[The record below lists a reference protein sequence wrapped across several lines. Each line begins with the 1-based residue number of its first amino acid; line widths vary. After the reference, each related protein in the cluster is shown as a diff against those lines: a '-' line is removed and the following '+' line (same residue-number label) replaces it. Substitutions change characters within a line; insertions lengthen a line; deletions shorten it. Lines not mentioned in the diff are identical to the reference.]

1 MTSIMRRMREVIGGC
16 LIEMGFGRD
25 GHRRACR
32 TARPYCPSAL
42 RVFKP
47 CACANQAGVKGR
59 TGWRVHHPGHRC
71 SSRDES
77 NIDRIIVPATDE
89 LLGSIERIDKEVQ
102 VIVIGNSACSDL
114 LLGDDGNPGRG
125 ARQGCEDDEL
135 CGPIRFTFDE
145 PYQYTA
151 ALDVNAPLPWA
162 PGSETW
168 PELLWQLP
176 PLPEEIEYRVVGPDL
191 VLLDIRAGL
200 VVDILENAVPAVEP
214 RAASPC
220 TAHPDLPACWM

>member
-1 MTSIMRRMREVIGGC
+1 MAS
-16 LIEMGFGRD
+16 FF
-25 GHRRACR
+25 RAHI
-32 TARPYCPSAL
+32 AR
-42 RVFKP
+42 V
-47 CACANQAGVKGR
+47 
-59 TGWRVHHPGHRC
+59 VHHLGPDVSWTGDGAADAESGH
-71 SSRDES
+71 
-77 NIDRIIVPATDE
+77 A
-89 LLGSIERIDKEVQ
+89 
-102 VIVIGNSACSDL
+102 A
-114 LLGDDGNPGRG
+114 
-125 ARQGCEDDEL
+125 
-135 CGPIRFTFDE
+135 
-145 PYQYTA
+145 A

>member
-1 MTSIMRRMREVIGGC
+1 MTRFFAVAFLLLLPLTAAAQHAPAHRPQAAPPEFTASVNAYVEI
-16 LIEMGFGRD
+16 
-25 GHRRACR
+25 HRR
-32 TARPYCPSAL
+32 TAAGLAPDAL
-42 RVFKP
+42 
-47 CACANQAGVKGR
+47 
-59 TGWRVHHPGHRC
+59 
-71 SSRDES
+71 
-77 NIDRIIVPATDE
+77 
-89 LLGSIERIDKEVQ
+89 
-102 VIVIGNSACSDL
+102 CSDPEEL
-114 LLGDDGNPGRG
+114 VRQQHRFATAIRD
-125 ARQGCEDDEL
+125 ARQGARAGDIFTPTVASFFRAHIARVVHHL
-135 CGPIRFTFDE
+135 GPDVSWTGDGAADAE
-145 PYQYTA
+145 SGHAAA